1 MLLYYHSYTFVAH
14 SQESFYHRV
23 IVVLK
28 AKIIGRHTKTGRAL
42 TTGNNGRLVLRK
54 IEATAGTSDRGDVF
68 VRIVKMTGGYG
79 INIAVES
86 RVKSLYEA
94 EILKTVKKKLKEMQA
109 SDMRVEI
116 KDQAAFDYVINARI
130 ETAVYRVLQAGR
142 Q

>member
-1 MLLYYHSYTFVAH
+1 M
-14 SQESFYHRV
+14 

-28 AKIIGRHTKTGRAL
+28 AKIIGRHCKTGRPL

>member
-1 MLLYYHSYTFVAH
+1 M
-14 SQESFYHRV
+14 
-23 IVVLK
+23 
-28 AKIIGRHTKTGRAL
+28 
-42 TTGNNGRLVLRK
+42 RK

-68 VRIVKMTGGYG
+68 VHIVKTTSGSG
-79 INIAVES
+79 INIALES

-94 EILKTVKKKLKEMQA
+94 EILKTVKKKLKDLKA

-130 ETAVYRVLQAGR
+130 ETAVHRVLQVGR